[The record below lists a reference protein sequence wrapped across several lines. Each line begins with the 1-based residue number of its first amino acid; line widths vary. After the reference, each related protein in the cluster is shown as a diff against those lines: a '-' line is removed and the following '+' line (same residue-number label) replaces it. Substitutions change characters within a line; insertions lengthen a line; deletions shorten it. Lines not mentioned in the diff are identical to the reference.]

1 MKRPAHLAPIL
12 RPPWGRVWGHFPKV
26 CMVAKGPGRKK
37 FGEAMPCGASGA
49 PVPALIATG
58 PRRSA
63 PSPRDERRALVPGN
77 DAISSPSCPPGHR
90 ALVPARINLNPWC
103 HKHITA
109 WSIDVRYF
117 GVR

>member
-26 CMVAKGPGRKK
+26 CMVAKSPGQKK
-37 FGEAMPCGASGA
+37 SAPPEPLMAGEAMPCGASGA

-63 PSPRDERRALVPGN
+63 PSPRDERGALVPECVY
-77 DAISSPSCPPGHR
+77 SC
-90 ALVPARINLNPWC
+90 
-103 HKHITA
+103 ITLP
-109 WSIDVRYF
+109 
-117 GVR
+117 